1 MITANR
7 EDSSHKQLALLFVSY
22 TDVKR
27 RLDAGEIV
35 VIDGATGTE
44 LQRRGAQMDPSA
56 WCGPAS
62 LDNSELLT
70 QVHLDYIA
78 AGADVITANTF
89 ASSRLMLTPAGFAD
103 RVDEI
108 NQVAVSA
115 ALHARELATSKWPDR
130 KIAVAGSLSH
140 MVPVA
145 AGTAKVDQTKVP
157 SNNELADAFGE
168 LANILR
174 SSGVD
179 HIMLEMMYEP
189 NRVPIALNAA
199 LETGLPVWFGMSARR
214 AKDGRV
220 ISFDQHN
227 EFPLEEITKLIPK
240 TGVDV
245 AGVMH
250 TGAELIGDSL
260 DILRK
265 NFSGPLAAYPDSGF
279 FEMPDWRFVD
289 VISPE
294 RLETFFVEWFKHGA
308 QVIGGCC
315 GLTVDHIHA
324 ASRAKTTQK

>member
-1 MITANR
+1 M
-7 EDSSHKQLALLFVSY
+7 SY
-22 TDVKR
+22 QDIKS

-35 VIDGATGTE
+35 VLDGATGTE

-62 LDNSELLT
+62 LNNSELLT
-70 QVHLDYIA
+70 QVHLDYIN

-89 ASSRLMLTPAGFAD
+89 ASSRLMLTPAGYAD
-103 RVDEI
+103 RVEEI
-108 NQVAVSA
+108 NRIAVEA
-115 ALHARELATSKWPDR
+115 ALRARDLATTKSPSR

-145 AGTAKVDQTKVP
+145 AGTAKVDQARVP
-157 SNNELADAFGE
+157 SNDELAHAFGE
-168 LANILR
+168 LANILKD
-174 SSGVD
+174 SGVD

-199 LETGLPVWFGMSARR
+199 LATGLPVWFGMSARR
-214 AKDGRV
+214 APDGRV
-220 ISFDQHN
+220 VTFDQHQ
-227 EFPLEEITKLIPK
+227 EVPLETVTKLIPK

-250 TGAELIGDSL
+250 TGAEIIGETL
-260 DILRK
+260 AAIRK
-265 NFSGPLAAYPDSGF
+265 NFSGPMSTYPDSGY

-289 VISPE
+289 VIAPD
-294 RLETFFVEWFKHGA
+294 RLENFFSDWIKLGA
-308 QVIGGCC
+308 QLIGGCC

-324 ASRAKTTQK
+324 ATRSAHK

>member
-1 MITANR
+1 M
-7 EDSSHKQLALLFVSY
+7 SY
-22 TDVKR
+22 HDVKR
-27 RLDAGEIV
+27 RLDAGEII
-35 VIDGATGTE
+35 VIDGGTGTE

-62 LDNSELLT
+62 LNNSELLT
-70 QVHLDYIA
+70 QVHLDYIN

-89 ASSRLMLTPAGFAD
+89 ASSRLMLTPAGYAD
-103 RVDEI
+103 RVEEI
-108 NQVAVSA
+108 NRIAVEA
-115 ALHARELATSKWPDR
+115 ALRARDLATKKSPSR

-140 MVPVA
+140 RLPVA
-145 AGTAKVDQTKVP
+145 AGPAKVDQAQVP
-157 SNNELADAFGE
+157 SNDELAHAFGE
-168 LANILR
+168 LADILK

-189 NRVPIALNAA
+189 NRVPLALNAA

-214 AKDGRV
+214 APDGRA

-250 TGAELIGDSL
+250 TGAEIVGETLAAI
-260 DILRK
+260 RK
-265 NFSGPLAAYPDSGF
+265 NFSGPMSAYPDSGY
-279 FEMPDWRFVD
+279 FEMPDWQFVD

-294 RLETFFVEWFKHGA
+294 RLEAFYSEWIDNGA
-308 QVIGGCC
+308 QLIGGCC

-324 ASRAKTTQK
+324 ATRTQTTAQTLKN

>member
-1 MITANR
+1 MTM
-7 EDSSHKQLALLFVSY
+7 SY
-22 TDVKR
+22 QDIKR

-35 VIDGATGTE
+35 VLDGGTGTE

-62 LDNSELLT
+62 LNNSELLT
-70 QVHLDYIA
+70 QVHLDYIN

-89 ASSRLMLTPAGFAD
+89 ASSRLMLTPAGYAD
-103 RVDEI
+103 RVEEI
-108 NQVAVSA
+108 NRIAVDA
-115 ALHARELATSKWPDR
+115 ALRARDLASTTLPGR

-140 MVPVA
+140 MVPVSV
-145 AGTAKVDQTKVP
+145 GTAKVDQDRLP
-157 SNNELADAFGE
+157 SSDELAHAFGE
-168 LANILR
+168 LATILK

-189 NRVPIALNAA
+189 TRIPIALNAA
-199 LETGLPVWFGMSARR
+199 LATGLPVWFGMSARR
-214 AKDGRV
+214 AKDGHV

-227 EFPLEEITKLIPK
+227 EYPLEEITKLIPK

-250 TGAELIGDSL
+250 TGAELISDSL
-260 DILRK
+260 VALRK
-265 NFSGPLAAYPDSGF
+265 NFSGPLSAYPDSGF

-294 RLETFFVEWFKHGA
+294 RLETFYAEWFKHGA

-324 ASRAKTTQK
+324 ATRAKTAHK

>member
-1 MITANR
+1 MAM
-7 EDSSHKQLALLFVSY
+7 SY
-22 TDVKR
+22 QDIKR

-35 VIDGATGTE
+35 VLDGGTGTE

-62 LDNSELLT
+62 LNNSELLT
-70 QVHLDYIA
+70 QVHLDYIN

-89 ASSRLMLTPAGFAD
+89 ASSRLMLTPAGYGD
-103 RVDEI
+103 RVEEI
-108 NQVAVSA
+108 NRIAVDA
-115 ALHARELATSKWPDR
+115 ALRARDLATAKSPNR

-145 AGTAKVDQTKVP
+145 AGTAKVDQNRVP
-157 SNNELADAFGE
+157 SNNELAHAFGE
-168 LANILR
+168 LAGILK

-199 LETGLPVWFGMSARR
+199 LATDLPVWFGMSARR
-214 AKDGRV
+214 TPNGRV
-220 ISFDQHN
+220 VTFDQHQ
-227 EFPLEEITKLIPK
+227 EVPLEEITKLIPK

-250 TGAELIGDSL
+250 TGAEIIGETL
-260 DILRK
+260 TAIRK
-265 NFSGPLAAYPDSGF
+265 NFSGPMSAYPDSGY

-289 VISPE
+289 VIAPD
-294 RLETFFVEWFKHGA
+294 RLENFFSSWINVGA

-324 ASRAKTTQK
+324 ASRSARK

>member
-1 MITANR
+1 MTM
-7 EDSSHKQLALLFVSY
+7 SY
-22 TDVKR
+22 QDIKR

-35 VIDGATGTE
+35 VLDGGTGTE

-62 LDNSELLT
+62 LNNSELLT
-70 QVHLDYIA
+70 QVHLDYIN

-89 ASSRLMLTPAGFAD
+89 ASSRLMLTPAGYAD
-103 RVDEI
+103 RVEEI
-108 NQVAVSA
+108 NRIAVDA
-115 ALHARELATSKWPDR
+115 ALRARDLATAKSPSR

-145 AGTAKVDQTKVP
+145 AGTAKVDQARVP
-157 SNNELADAFGE
+157 TNDELAHAFGE
-168 LANILR
+168 LANILKA
-174 SSGVD
+174 SGVD

-199 LETGLPVWFGMSARR
+199 LATGLPVWFGMSARR
-214 AKDGRV
+214 TPDGRV
-220 ISFDQHN
+220 VTFDQHQ
-227 EFPLEEITKLIPK
+227 ELPLETITKLIPK

-250 TGAELIGDSL
+250 TGAEIIGETL
-260 DILRK
+260 AAIRK
-265 NFSGPLAAYPDSGF
+265 NFSGPMSAYPDSGY

-289 VISPE
+289 VIAPD
-294 RLETFFVEWFKHGA
+294 RLEDFFSSWINLGA
-308 QVIGGCC
+308 QLIGGCC

-324 ASRAKTTQK
+324 ASRSARI